1 MTLQTDELTNSVPAA
16 NAELNIIPDYDYSR
30 EDFLTPEPYEEL
42 YKLHSTP
49 FLYEVAK
56 AKMKANA
63 DAVKFRSFNS
73 MLTKFLKAEMD
84 AKRRN
89 MIPNITNFSEQ
100 QVELNCGTW
109 ESNDFGIFRDTPN
122 GGKECA
128 CAHPIM
134 PIRRLVNI
142 DTGEVK
148 LELAFRRDNRWRRTI
163 VDKATVSTSRGITSL
178 ASQGIS
184 VTSTT
189 ASALVDYLNDLEN
202 LNYEIIPE
210 QKAIG
215 RLGYIEGEGFSPF
228 VDGLVFDG
236 DEAYKS
242 LYGYIHE
249 KGSQVEWFNLAL
261 ECRKMSVTARILLAA
276 SFASPLLSVTG
287 SLPFFVHCWGGS
299 GTGKTVALM
308 LAASVWG
315 DPAKGRYVQTFNATR
330 VGQELTAAFLNHLPM
345 CIDELQLTK
354 NGKGQS
360 NFDVYQLAEG
370 VGRARGKK
378 SGGVEKTPTWD
389 CCFLTTGED
398 PVIGAASGGG
408 AVNRVIEIEC
418 FDDQLV
424 INDAPRVAGILKQN
438 FGWAGRMFV
447 ERLYKDDKT
456 LNMVR
461 EVFQE
466 YVADLSQNDTTEK
479 QAIAA
484 AAILTADL
492 CATAWI
498 FKDDQCLTADDMKSF
513 LASKEAVSAG
523 ARAYDWI
530 CNWIAENENHFYT
543 EDGTPQTSVYG
554 KIEGNMAYINNNVLS
569 AALNDNGFNVTATY
583 SFLKTRNLIEAGSS
597 KSGNRGYGKQKKI
610 GKTNTYCIYFRL
622 STDDDCDDD
631 LLPL

>member
-1 MTLQTDELTNSVPAA
+1 MTLQTGELTNSAPAA

-63 DAVKFRSFNS
+63 DAVKFRSFSS

-122 GGKECA
+122 GGRECA

-360 NFDVYQLAEG
+360 SFDVYQLAEG

-456 LNMVR
+456 LNVVR
-461 EVFQE
+461 EVFQNF
-466 YVADLSQNDTTEK
+466 VADLSQNDTTEK

-523 ARAYDWI
+523 ARAYEWIVDWVY
-530 CNWIAENENHFYT
+530 ENTNHFYHGESEPT
-543 EDGTPQTSVYG
+543 GSVFGMYDD
-554 KIEGNMAYINNNVLS
+554 EFAYINPKS
-569 AALNDNGFNVTATY
+569 ARDALDEAGFNYTATMSY
-583 SFLKTRNLIEAGSS
+583 LRSKNLIRSNKGYTMSKRFPDGSS
-597 KSGNRGYGKQKKI
+597 TGRLWIRLPQK
-610 GKTNTYCIYFRL
+610 
-622 STDDDCDDD
+622 TDDEVDYDDD